1 MRRNALR
8 PTHRDAVEYISYDY
22 AALIAPTTPAKLRTY
37 DYAELIVPTVS
48 TQHLN
53 CVGD

>member
-22 AALIAPTTPAKLRTY
+22 AALIAPTTPANLRPN
-37 DYAELIVPTVS
+37 AHPSPTAL
-48 TQHLN
+48 TH
-53 CVGD
+53 